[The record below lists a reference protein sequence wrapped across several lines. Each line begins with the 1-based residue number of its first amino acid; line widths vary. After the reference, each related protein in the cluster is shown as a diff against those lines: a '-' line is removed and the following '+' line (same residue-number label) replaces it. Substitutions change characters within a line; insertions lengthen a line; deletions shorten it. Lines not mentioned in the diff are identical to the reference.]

1 MNLFNLRAAALA
13 VLLGLPVSAALA
25 AASPAPEFQLK
36 LAKPQPE
43 STRRMVERLAAL
55 DREADPVTIPFF
67 ADKAVKFF
75 QGKIAAATSPAELL
89 SLQLPYAG
97 ALLNSGQS
105 EEALKEM
112 EKYERMMQASGR
124 TLGATEE
131 NLLLLNKAICSLRL
145 GEQENCLANHSAESC
160 LLPIQGGGIHKL
172 TRGSRLAVGY
182 LAELLQRA
190 PTPYAAWL
198 YNIAYMT
205 LGEYPEHVPA
215 QWQIPP
221 EVFAS
226 DYDIQYF
233 PDVAGI
239 VGLDVDEMSGGVVM
253 DDFDN
258 DGWLDIMTSG
268 SGLHSQLRCFHNNGN
283 GSFAEITDAAGLTG
297 LTGGLNI
304 IQGDYNNDGLID
316 VLVLRGG
323 WLGANGRHPH
333 TLLRNNG
340 DNTFRDVTEESGLL
354 SFHPTQSAVWFD
366 YDGDGWLDI
375 FIANETVAASGSV
388 DPCELFHNNRDG
400 TFTECA
406 AASGVAVVDWVKA
419 VVTADYNND
428 GRPDLYLSSLVGPNM
443 LLRNDGPANPGAPA
457 ATSWH
462 FTNTA
467 VDAGVTAQERS
478 FSCAF
483 FDYDNDGWSDLLV
496 TGYRIRD
503 AGDILVDYLGS
514 PPAGAERARLFR
526 NNHDGTFANVTAAAG
541 LDRILHG
548 MGLNFGDLDNDG
560 WLDFY
565 VGTGDPAL
573 GTLIPN
579 KMFRNDGAGHFQ
591 DVTTS
596 GGFGQLQK
604 GHGIAFG
611 DLNHDGTQDI
621 YSHLGG
627 ALSGDHYPSQ
637 LFANPGHGN
646 HWLKLKL
653 EGVKSNRPALG
664 ARIKVVV
671 ENSFGDREIHR
682 VVGSGANFGASP
694 LRQEIGLGDAATID
708 RVEIFW
714 PVTGKT
720 QVIKG
725 LKLDR
730 CYAIREDASAAK
742 EIALQTFAWPKAP
755 STPGHHHHG
764 AAGSAGSN

>member
-1 MNLFNLRAAALA
+1 MIHLKLRAMCLV
-13 VLLGLPVSAALA
+13 VLFGLPALGADTPAAKSQFSLA
-25 AASPAPEFQLK
+25 S
-36 LAKPQPE
+36 PQPE

-55 DREADPVTIPFF
+55 DRDADPLAIPFF
-67 ADKAVKFF
+67 ADKAVRFF
-75 QGKIAAATSPAELL
+75 QAKIAATTAPAELL
-89 SLQLPYAG
+89 ALQLPYAG
-97 ALLNSGQS
+97 ALLNNGQS
-105 EEALKEM
+105 EDALKEM
-112 EKYERMMQASGR
+112 EKYEQMLQASGR
-124 TLGATEE
+124 SPPPEE
-131 NLLLLNKAICSLRL
+131 ERLLLLNKAICSLRL
-145 GEQENCLANHSAESC
+145 GEQENCLANHNADSC

-172 TRGSRLAVGY
+172 PRGSRLAVKY
-182 LAELLQRA
+182 LTELLKRA

-205 LGEYPEHVPA
+205 LGGYPEHVPER
-215 QWQIPP
+215 WLIPP

-226 DYDIQYF
+226 EYDIKYF

-239 VGLDVDEMSGGVVM
+239 VGVDVDEMSGGVVM

-258 DGWLDIMTSG
+258 DGWLDVMTSG

-283 GSFAEITDAAGLTG
+283 GTFAEITDSAGLTG

-316 VLVLRGG
+316 ILVLRGG
-323 WLGANGRHPH
+323 WLGGNGRHPH
-333 TLLRNNG
+333 SLLRNNG
-340 DNTFRDVTEESGLL
+340 DNTFRDVTEEAGLL
-354 SFHPTQSAVWFD
+354 TFHPTQSAVWFD

-375 FIANETVAASGSV
+375 FVANETVAGSGVV

-428 GRPDLYLSSLVGPNM
+428 GRPDLYLSSLVGPNR
-443 LLRNDGPANPGAPA
+443 LLRNDGPANPGAPSG
-457 ATSWH
+457 TSWR
-462 FTNTA
+462 FTDTA
-467 VDAGVTAQERS
+467 LAAGVQAQQRS
-478 FSCAF
+478 FSCMF
-483 FDYDNDGWSDLLV
+483 FDYDNDGWSDLFV
-496 TGYRIRD
+496 TGYRIQD
-503 AGDILVDYLGS
+503 AGDILMDYLGKQA
-514 PPAGAERARLFR
+514 PGAERARLFH
-526 NNHDGTFANVTAAAG
+526 NNRDGTFATVTSQAG

-565 VGTGDPAL
+565 VGTGDPLL

-579 KMFRNDGAGHFQ
+579 LMFRNNGAGYFQ

-611 DLNHDGTQDI
+611 DVNHDGTQDI

-627 ALSGDHYPSQ
+627 ALTGDHYPSQ

-653 EGVKSNRPALG
+653 EGVRSNRPALG
-664 ARIKVVV
+664 ARVKVVAHTD
-671 ENSFGDREIHR
+671 SGPREIHR
-682 VVGSGANFGASP
+682 TVGSGANFGASP
-694 LRQEIGLGDAATID
+694 LRQEIGLGDATAID

-714 PVTGKT
+714 PATGKT

-730 CYAIREDASAAK
+730 CYAIREDANVAK
-742 EIALQTFAWPKAP
+742 EIALSSFAWPKA
-755 STPGHHHHG
+755 TENPGHHHH
-764 AAGSAGSN
+764 AGSP